1 MKNFLLLFICA
12 IFISTSFAINLSS
25 AQERINWVEGIQL
38 YDNGKCEPKK
48 YEGLR
53 MDVQNACIASKS
65 CAPKT
70 KNSFISIDNAILN
83 EKCAQARQRLSD
95 TCWQGAERNNTKV
108 KNALKAAKICRG
120 EISIIVERD
129 KETGDYKRTEIINQK
144 TN

>member
-1 MKNFLLLFICA
+1 MKNGLLLFLFT
-12 IFISTSFAINLSS
+12 IFTSTSFAINSSS
-25 AQERINWVEGIQL
+25 AQEKINWVDGIQL

-48 YEGLR
+48 YEVLR
-53 MDVQNACIASKS
+53 MDVQTACIASKS

-70 KNSFISIDNAILN
+70 KNSFISLDNAISN
-83 EKCAQARQRLSD
+83 EKCVQARQKLSD
-95 TCWQGAERNNTKV
+95 TCWQDAERNNTKV

-129 KETGDYKRTEIINQK
+129 KETGDYKRTEIFNQK

>member
-1 MKNFLLLFICA
+1 MKNGSLLFLYVVLA
-12 IFISTSFAINLSS
+12 STSFAINFSS

-53 MDVQNACIASKS
+53 MDVQNACMASKS

-83 EKCAQARQRLSD
+83 EKCAQARQKLSD

-129 KETGDYKRTEIINQK
+129 KETGDYKRAEIINQK